1 MNRTKKKKEIIERL
15 DRLGIPAVTDESGK
29 ITLALV
35 SQETKRNICL
45 PLEEMEDLI
54 DKACEIGLR
63 SLADGILK
71 SIVVTLY
78 NEKYV
83 YK

>member
-15 DRLGIPAVTDESGK
+15 DRLGIPAVPDESGK

>member
-29 ITLALV
+29 ITLALI
-35 SQETKRNICL
+35 SQETKRNVCL

-63 SLADGILK
+63 SLADGIFK
-71 SIVVTLY
+71 NIVVALY
-78 NEKYV
+78 NEEYV

>member
-1 MNRTKKKKEIIERL
+1 MNRNKKKKEIIERL
-15 DRLGIPAVTDESGK
+15 DTLGIPAVPDESGK
-29 ITLALV
+29 ITLALI
-35 SQETKRNICL
+35 SQETKRNVCL

-63 SLADGILK
+63 SLADGIFK
-71 SIVVTLY
+71 NIVITLY
-78 NEKYV
+78 NKEYV

>member
-15 DRLGIPAVTDESGK
+15 DRLGIPAVPDESGK

-54 DKACEIGLR
+54 DKACEIGLC
-63 SLADGILK
+63 SLADGVLK
-71 SIVVTLY
+71 NIVITLY
-78 NEKYV
+78 NKEYV